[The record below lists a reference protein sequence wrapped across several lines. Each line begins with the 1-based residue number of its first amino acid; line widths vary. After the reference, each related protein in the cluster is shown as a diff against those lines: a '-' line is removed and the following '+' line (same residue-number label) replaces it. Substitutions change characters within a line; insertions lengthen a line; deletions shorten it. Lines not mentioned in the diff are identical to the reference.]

1 MKLDQVIY
9 TAHAKSTGGRQ
20 GTSRTSDGYVDVKLT
35 MPKEFGG
42 PGGVGTNPEQLF
54 AMGFSACF
62 ISTMKYV
69 AALEKIHIP
78 DDTFIDASVGIGKIG
93 EGFNIEVELKITV
106 PGMDR
111 AQVQSIVDKSERV
124 CAYSNATHGN
134 IELKLTVV

>member
-1 MKLDQVIY
+1 MKLDPVIY

-62 ISTMKYV
+62 ISTMKYL
-69 AALEKIHIP
+69 AALERSRLRFP
-78 DDTFIDASVGIGKIG
+78 EWIG
-93 EGFNIEVELKITV
+93 LKCNPSWLHTAKV
-106 PGMDR
+106 HGCVSAAPMR
-111 AQVQSIVDKSERV
+111 ER
-124 CAYSNATHGN
+124 
-134 IELKLTVV
+134 

>member
-1 MKLDQVIY
+1 MKLDPVIY

-42 PGGVGTNPEQLF
+42 PGGMGTNPEQLF

-62 ISTMKYV
+62 ISSMKYV

-78 DDTFIDASVGIGKIG
+78 DDSFLYSSVSRGNIG
-93 EGFNIEVELKITV
+93 EGSRI
-106 PGMDR
+106 
-111 AQVQSIVDKSERV
+111 A
-124 CAYSNATHGN
+124 
-134 IELKLTVV
+134 